1 MKIPPWVT
9 DFFTKGGYIDDEGHV
24 DTRRLLLH
32 SVLLMVLIFALYWG
46 ASRIYLALGWNHNTK
61 LREFVEQFGVLGVAI
76 YVYVVDLLVL
86 PLSVDFIWPFVLSW
100 SFAKAIIVLGSASVA
115 GAVTAHLFG
124 YLISLIPLFKGWVAS
139 ISGSQARRLLNRYG
153 AWAIVISGLTP
164 LPFSTIAMASGVVRL
179 PVWRAVLASSV
190 RFVRMGL
197 YYLIV
202 TRLIF

>member
-1 MKIPPWVT
+1 M
-9 DFFTKGGYIDDEGHV
+9 
-24 DTRRLLLH
+24 
-32 SVLLMVLIFALYWG
+32 
-46 ASRIYLALGWNHNTK
+46 
-61 LREFVEQFGVLGVAI
+61 
-76 YVYVVDLLVL
+76 
-86 PLSVDFIWPFVLSW
+86 
-100 SFAKAIIVLGSASVA
+100 A

-164 LPFSTIAMASGVVRL
+164 LPFSTIMMASGVVRL
-179 PVWRAVLASSV
+179 PLWRVVLASSV